1 MEAEDLELQQHT
13 VVEDEDGNIHTLVHE
28 EVTAT
33 TSTDISAAATSTA
46 VSVEEESTAVIEQ
59 HTGETTSGDT
69 TTALIQEEDG
79 TYSSYYLTKADNEYY
94 LINKKL
100 RVDGDDQPGDGKTQ
114 RHM

>member
-1 MEAEDLELQQHT
+1 M
-13 VVEDEDGNIHTLVHE
+13 
-28 EVTAT
+28 
-33 TSTDISAAATSTA
+33 
-46 VSVEEESTAVIEQ
+46 IEQ
-59 HTGETTSGDT
+59 HTAGETTSGET

-100 RVDGDDQPGDGKTQ
+100 RVDDDGQPGDGKTQ